1 MQRIGRVNRIG
12 SVAGQIVNYMFYPSR
27 EGDDEINLY
36 NNALI
41 KLQGFHSALGEDA
54 QIYSREEIVKEFK
67 LYNPEIKDKT
77 DRQLELLR
85 EVRNLYN
92 SDRQLYEKI
101 KNLPL
106 KSRAL
111 RKAKKF
117 LRICNDIFGDKELK
131 RKILI
136 LTNYVDAGKYAQLTK
151 KINTF
156 AAQYQ
161 NDKQKM
167 VSVQY
172 EIETKIEDVWKRY
185 KDNDS
190 DAEDDSF
197 DDAEPMVVV
206 SESFV

>member
-1 MQRIGRVNRIG
+1 MQR
-12 SVAGQIVNYMFYPSR
+12 QIDTSSFTQ
-27 EGDDEINLY
+27 
-36 NNALI
+36 
-41 KLQGFHSALGEDA
+41 KFKSA
-54 QIYSREEIVKEFK
+54 S
-67 LYNPEIKDKT
+67 NDKT
-77 DRQLELLR
+77 
-85 EVRNLYN
+85 
-92 SDRQLYEKI
+92 
-101 KNLPL
+101 
-106 KSRAL
+106 AA
-111 RKAKKF
+111 KAKKF

-172 EIETKIEDVWKRY
+172 EIETKIEEVWRRY
-185 KDNDS
+185 KDNDT
-190 DAEDDSF
+190 ENIDDTFS
-197 DDAEPMVVV
+197 DAEPMVVV